1 MNKQGVKIVIVLL
14 ALLVLTPVDVFA
26 TNNDGQDN
34 RHLGPPPEAV
44 SACIGV
50 QAGDSVVFSG
60 ENSETITALCLE
72 HNGQLVAVPEP
83 ISQLNRRD
91 RQKQS
96 FSLVDTGQAAC

>member
-1 MNKQGVKIVIVLL
+1 MVIVLL
-14 ALLVLTPVDVFA
+14 ALLVQTPVDVFA

-60 ENSETITALCLE
+60 QNSETITALCLE
-72 HNGQLVAVPEP
+72 HNGQLFAAPEP
-83 ISQLNRRD
+83 ISQLIR
-91 RQKQS
+91 
-96 FSLVDTGQAAC
+96 